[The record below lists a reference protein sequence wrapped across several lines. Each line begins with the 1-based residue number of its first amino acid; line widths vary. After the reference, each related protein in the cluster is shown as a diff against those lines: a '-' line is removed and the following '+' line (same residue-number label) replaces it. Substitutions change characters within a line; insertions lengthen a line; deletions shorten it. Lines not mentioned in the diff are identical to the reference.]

1 MKQAKGADYVVRLR
15 WRSFRL
21 REPCGAKFDLI
32 AHLQN
37 MPKEQN
43 IDDISVLIERA
54 GDPNS
59 NPLSTRIV
67 IARKPEE
74 AARAERER
82 QMREARKKGKQLDPR
97 SLIAAEYVM
106 LATSLPENAY
116 PASEILA
123 LYRLRWQIELAFK
136 RLKTLL
142 RIDCLPA
149 KTDKGGRSWIYAHL
163 ILAIATDACSQDF
176 LNSPPDEMIA
186 ADYAPSIWRVQKT
199 VIMVL
204 RIAILGRIALNA
216 VLAAPTR
223 FHRLLAEPPRKRKLQ
238 LQYPV
243 RALS

>member
-1 MKQAKGADYVVRLR
+1 MLSGLR

-37 MPKEQN
+37 MPKEQD
-43 IDDISVLIERA
+43 IDDVRVLIEGA
-54 GDPNS
+54 GE
-59 NPLSTRIV
+59 PLQTRIV

-74 AARAERER
+74 AARAECQR
-82 QMREARKKGKQLDPR
+82 QMRDARKNGKQLDPR

-142 RIDCLPA
+142 RID
-149 KTDKGGRSWIYAHL
+149 
-163 ILAIATDACSQDF
+163 AC
-176 LNSPPDEMIA
+176 
-186 ADYAPSIWRVQKT
+186 RRK
-199 VIMVL
+199 
-204 RIAILGRIALNA
+204 
-216 VLAAPTR
+216 PTR
-223 FHRLLAEPPRKRKLQ
+223 ADEAGFTRIDFSHRHRRLQ
-238 LQYPV
+238 PGLPG
-243 RALS
+243 LFPLKS